1 MGKWTREKV
10 NSENLN
16 GGNQYEA
23 KDRLSRE
30 QLNAMV
36 NSGLYAQDFAEH
48 LADTPDTSEANN
60 VGVPT
65 VELIDNGKF
74 KKFKF
79 SNLKGQ
85 KGDKGDKGDRGESG
99 EIYQTTGTSRTGS
112 MSQDAITNELNTLN
126 DKIITLDK
134 IYPIGSIYMSTSP
147 TNPQELFGGKWEAFG
162 QGRTIIGAGTSDQ
175 AFTAGTTGG
184 ASTHTLT
191 INEMPSH
198 THIQNEHAHKF
209 NRGVQHEYSSNV
221 INGYSTTARYL
232 GFVEQAGGGGDSY
245 QYTAGS
251 GKYVANPEVATN
263 QNTGGGAPYNT
274 LPPYIVTYMW
284 TRTA

>member
-1 MGKWTREKV
+1 MSLIDDFRNGKRYGTDWRAPTVQHMNNLVETV
-10 NSENLN
+10 SNDDLLVNNLASNPDNSEI
-16 GGNQYEA
+16 
-23 KDRLSRE
+23 
-30 QLNAMV
+30 
-36 NSGLYAQDFAEH
+36 
-48 LADTPDTSEANN
+48 NN
-60 VGVPT
+60 VGAAE
-65 VELIDNGKF
+65 VEIIGEGIN

-79 SNLKGQ
+79 KNLKGE
-85 KGDKGDKGDRGESG
+85 KGDKGDKGDKGESG
-99 EIYQTTGTSRTGS
+99 EIYQTTGTSKTGS

-126 DKIITLDK
+126 NKILTLDN

-147 TNPQELFGGKWEAFG
+147 TNPQNLFGGKWEAFG

-198 THIQNEHAHKF
+198 THIQNSHAHKF

-221 INGYSTTARYL
+221 INGYAGDAPRYL
-232 GFVEQAGGGGDSY
+232 GFVEQSGGGGDSY
-245 QYTAGS
+245 QYTTGR
-251 GKYVANPEVATN
+251 GQYVASPEVATN
-263 QNTGGGAPYNT
+263 QNTGGGEPYNT

-284 TRTA
+284 TRIA